1 MYPALWHVT
10 SRQWK
15 SHRLRVA
22 LTTLGIALGVA
33 VFFAVR
39 TANASLLD
47 SLTLTVERLAGK
59 STLEVTAGESGFSE
73 KVLETVRSTPG
84 VQVAEPVI
92 EVMAHTGFEDEGN
105 LLIMGVDA
113 TGDQSLREYQFARSQ
128 SEISDPLVYIAQP
141 NSILVSRAFADR
153 HGLRIGDPLPLFT
166 SHGRKDFTVQ
176 GFFKPVGIGEI
187 FGGNIAVMDVYS
199 AQVEFD
205 RGRNFDRIDLLNSP
219 GTPVASLQAELR
231 KRLPAGLDV
240 VRPEVRGQA
249 LENAVTAMR
258 LAMLIASFIA
268 LLVGVFI
275 IFNSFTIAVN
285 QRWKEIGI
293 LRAIGVERKYI
304 AGMFLGEAL
313 VMAAIGSIIGIW
325 AGYYLAAI
333 ANKVMGSIAASI
345 YGVVSTSEPSKFYLN
360 LAVVSFLLGIASSL
374 G

>member
-15 SHRLRVA
+15 SHRLRIA
-22 LTTLGIALGVA
+22 LTTLGIALGVS

-113 TGDQSLREYQFARSQ
+113 TGDQSLREYQFDRSQ
-128 SEISDPLVYIAQP
+128 SEISDPLVYVAQP

-176 GFFKPVGIGEI
+176 GFFKPAGIGEI

-219 GTPVASLQAELR
+219 GTPSHPCRRNCANVC
-231 KRLPAGLDV
+231 LPDLTWFV
-240 VRPEVRGQA
+240 
-249 LENAVTAMR
+249 
-258 LAMLIASFIA
+258 
-268 LLVGVFI
+268 
-275 IFNSFTIAVN
+275 
-285 QRWKEIGI
+285 QRC
-293 LRAIGVERKYI
+293 
-304 AGMFLGEAL
+304 
-313 VMAAIGSIIGIW
+313 AARH
-325 AGYYLAAI
+325 
-333 ANKVMGSIAASI
+333 
-345 YGVVSTSEPSKFYLN
+345 SKTP
-360 LAVVSFLLGIASSL
+360 
-374 G
+374 